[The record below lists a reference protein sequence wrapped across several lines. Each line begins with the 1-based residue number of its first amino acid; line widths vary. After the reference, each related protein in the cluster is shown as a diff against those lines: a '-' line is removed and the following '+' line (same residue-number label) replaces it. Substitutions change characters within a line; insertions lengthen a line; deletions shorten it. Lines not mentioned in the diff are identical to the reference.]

1 MADVIW
7 YIAIICP
14 IVAFLVYAT
23 KRRWVVWRGGR
34 SIANLTAFHEFQ
46 TKDKQEAI
54 EITIEQK
61 AGRQWKSQESGEG
74 NDGEPL
80 SDEGEI
86 ETRK

>member
-7 YIAIICP
+7 YIIILVP
-14 IVAFLVYAT
+14 IAAFLVYAT

-54 EITIEQK
+54 EVTIEQK
-61 AGRQWKSQESGEG
+61 AGKLWKSQESGDG
-74 NDGEPL
+74 NKNGQSEN
-80 SDEGEI
+80 EI
-86 ETRK
+86 EQKTD

>member
-1 MADVIW
+1 VTDFIW
-7 YIAIICP
+7 SLVVALSIA
-14 IVAFLVYAT
+14 AFLVYAT

-61 AGRQWKSQESGEG
+61 AGKQWKSQENGDG
-74 NDGEPL
+74 NDGEQKN
-80 SDEGEI
+80 DEGEI
-86 ETRK
+86 TTRK